1 MLELEQLRLQV
12 KQIDEDIIESLAK
25 RQELSKKIGQ
35 LKLAHGKEVVDLAQ
49 EKKLFEFY
57 EKLSEQYK
65 LSKTFVKQI
74 FQIII
79 THSRMVQK

>member
-1 MLELEQLRLQV
+1 MLELKQLRLQV
-12 KQIDEDIIESLAK
+12 KQIDGDIIESLAK

-74 FQIII
+74 FQIIV